1 MRQEL
6 PLPVP
11 GSVVTARGHTWRVV
25 DTARYADCGVC
36 RLVRV
41 PPADR
46 DVRLA
51 LLVPF
56 DRLAPIVRQA
66 AWRRS
71 GRRRWMRQF
80 RHCLLE
86 DTRDGALSAAA
97 GACFDLLPYQLEPAL
112 AVLAG
117 ETRVLIADA
126 VGLGKTVQAGLILAE
141 VIAREPAARC
151 LVMAPASLCPQW
163 LAELRHRF
171 ALPAVF
177 VDAVALRRLASLS
190 PPGSL
195 IWDQHSLAVTS
206 FDFVK
211 RRDVLANARDLRW
224 DAVVV
229 DEAHMAALAPERA
242 AAVGVLARRARRVVL
257 LTATPHASDTDGFRA
272 LCATGMLPG
281 DPPIVM
287 FRRDRPDIGLS
298 RTRRTRLLRVRLS
311 PAERRMHQALDRYT
325 TDVWRETDRGRDGP
339 DASLAMI
346 VLRKRAASG
355 PAALLASLSR
365 RVALLSCSPLTSDA
379 QQLPLPLEPADD
391 NDPADD
397 EPAAVLGAPGLRNP
411 DAERALLLRLIDF
424 AREACE
430 AETKLGALARLL
442 RRAREPAVVFT
453 EYRDTLAR
461 IARRLEGTH
470 RSGLLHGGLDQ
481 GERQAAIRAFNEGRT
496 SVLLATDAAAHGLN
510 LHARCRLV
518 VNVELPWTPARLE
531 QRVGRVDRIGQRRPV
546 HAVHLVA
553 RDTAEEVV
561 LARLVVR
568 VERERA
574 ALGRADDPLGAAP
587 GAPGADSRGEMEVAR
602 LLFEGE
608 AELCAS
614 RPARAENRG
623 PARADEDRHILFR
636 RLDRTALA
644 SAERTRIDAIRKL
657 MAGGRSNTPRGAAG
671 QPPADGASG
680 HLLAG
685 GVRWCVVRRTRRLAS
700 LPSGLIC
707 LFTARFV
714 DGRGSLVE
722 QRTIALHVALAATV
736 CHRRVLERAL
746 PVLLDAIRPSLANT
760 AAREADAHLA
770 RLRSRAAERL
780 ALLSVREAAI
790 GEAAIGR
797 APVQAGLFDKRA
809 TKRVQEEQ
817 RRRAR
822 DQDEAASHLDDLCRE
837 QVIELAGEPELV
849 LVLGVAE

>member
-56 DRLAPIVRQA
+56 DQLAPIVRQDRL
-66 AWRRS
+66 RRS
-71 GRRRWMRQF
+71 GRSQWMRQF

-86 DTRDGALSAAA
+86 NARDGALRAAA
-97 GACFDLLPYQLEPAL
+97 GARFDLLSYQLEPAL

-117 ETRVLIADA
+117 ETRLLIADA

-163 LAELRHRF
+163 LGELRHRF
-171 ALPAVF
+171 GLPAVF
-177 VDAVALRRLASLS
+177 VDALALRKLACLS

-195 IWDQHSLAVTS
+195 IWDQHALAVTS

-211 RRDVLANARDLRW
+211 RPEVLANARDLRW
-224 DAVVV
+224 DVVIV
-229 DEAHMAALAPERA
+229 DEAHMAALAQERA

-272 LCATGMLPG
+272 LCATGTLPG

-287 FRRDRPDIGLS
+287 FRRDRSDIGLS
-298 RTRRTRLLRVRLS
+298 RIRRTRLLRVRPS
-311 PAERRMHQALDRYT
+311 PAERRMHRALDRYT
-325 TDVWRETDRGRDGP
+325 TEVWRETDRRRDGP
-339 DASLAMI
+339 DARLAMI

-365 RVALLSCSPLTSDA
+365 RLALLPYSPIDSDV

-397 EPAAVLGAPGLRNP
+397 EPAAVLGAPGLRDP
-411 DAERALLLRLIDF
+411 DAERALLLRLVEL

-461 IARRLEGTH
+461 IAQRLDGTH
-470 RSGLLHGGLDQ
+470 RPGLLHGGLDQ
-481 GERQAAIRAFNEGRT
+481 GERQAAIRAFNEGQT

-531 QRVGRVDRIGQRRPV
+531 QRVGRVDRIGQRRGV

-587 GAPGADSRGEMEVAR
+587 EAPGADSRGEMDVAR

-608 AELCAS
+608 EGRSAN
-614 RPARAENRG
+614 RPALAG
-623 PARADEDRHILFR
+623 DDREVLFR
-636 RLDRTALA
+636 RLDLA
-644 SAERTRIDAIRKL
+644 ARADAERTRIDEVRTL
-657 MAGGRSNTPRGAAG
+657 MAGRRDSTPREAAG
-671 QPPADGASG
+671 QPPA
-680 HLLAG
+680 G
-685 GVRWCVVRRTRRLAS
+685 GTRWCVVRRKRRLSS

-736 CHRRVLERAL
+736 CHRRPLERAL
-746 PVLLDAIRPSLANT
+746 PALLDGARATLAHT
-760 AAREADAHLA
+760 AAREADAQLGHLRRQA
-770 RLRSRAAERL
+770 SERL

-790 GEAAIGR
+790 GEATIGGG
-797 APVQAGLFDKRA
+797 PVQAGLFDKRA
-809 TKRVQEEQ
+809 TKRVEEEQ
-817 RRRAR
+817 RRRAQ
-822 DQDEAASHLDDLCRE
+822 DQDEAASHLDDLRSE
-837 QVIELAGEPELV
+837 QVMELAGEPELV